1 MGRPVE
7 VEWIRNGFRLGNAN
21 LPPMAKGHAYR
32 RAKGDRDFMEK
43 GEDETY
49 IKAGYVK
56 RIENAEPDNESRIPP
71 DAGSLDDSGVGYT
84 SGLAD

>member
-1 MGRPVE
+1 MGQAVE
-7 VEWIRNGFRLGNAN
+7 VEWIRDGWRLGNKN

-49 IKAGYVK
+49 INAGYVK
-56 RIENAEPDNESRIPP
+56 RIENAEPDYESGIPP
-71 DAGSLDDSGVGYT
+71 DAGPLDDSGV
-84 SGLAD
+84 